1 MKNNNLT
8 QKTMENIFKLEFT
21 ECINEAFNM
30 SLEDVVQQVSKMTPS
45 SLQQSKIESLANNFL
60 YACVMI
66 HTSKETTYTYKEAL
80 KAAEFFYKK
89 LRKYQGLD

>member
-1 MKNNNLT
+1 MKN
-8 QKTMENIFKLEFT
+8 IFELKLT
-21 ECINEAFNM
+21 ECIETTFNM
-30 SLEDVVQQVSKMTPS
+30 SLEDVVQQVSEMTPS

-66 HTSKETTYTYKEAL
+66 NTSKETSYTYKEAL
-80 KAAEFFYKK
+80 KTAEFLYKK

>member
-1 MKNNNLT
+1 MKTMKN
-8 QKTMENIFKLEFT
+8 IFELELA

-30 SLEDVVQQVSKMTPS
+30 SLEDVVQHVSKMTPS

-66 HTSKETTYTYKEAL
+66 HTNKETSYTYKEAL
-80 KAAEFFYKK
+80 KIAEFIYKK
-89 LRKYQGLD
+89 LRKYRGLD